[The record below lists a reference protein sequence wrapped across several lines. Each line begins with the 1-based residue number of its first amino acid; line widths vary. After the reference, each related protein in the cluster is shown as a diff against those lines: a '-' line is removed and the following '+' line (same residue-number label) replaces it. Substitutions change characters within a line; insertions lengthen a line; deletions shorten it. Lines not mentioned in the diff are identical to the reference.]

1 MVIRVH
7 KTRKAQKNFFLVLT
21 PFMYKLLLSF
31 FCLFSFMGISAQSLA
46 PATRFHEKDSPYTFY
61 NNNFL
66 SGFLQ
71 STNNDNIAQGF
82 LQIPFVGDPLLVY
95 VGEKDSTQFMAYASG
110 YTLQHPS
117 ANEYQVNYTRYGIEA
132 DLQSMPGY
140 CVQHYTFPDTT
151 ADKGFLLD
159 IDNAGFGPQ
168 NEDMDVVF
176 IDKRT
181 IRAHKRSDK
190 ATTGVPD
197 LYYVAH
203 FSHPFTK
210 WNVRR
215 EVVHLENGQR
225 ELRCKAAFMFELP
238 KSESLTVTSAVSAVS
253 TDAAYALVQSNG
265 MKKHFN
271 DKRLPKPKTDDSRLL
286 AQNRPTPQQ
295 RATPTRPQT
304 KVTTATTKPSKPTT
318 APQEQRIV
326 RQPSSNI
333 YAPTKWLEI
342 ATRNAEL
349 QAAFTAALQQLQQHH
364 TKVKQSADALAF
376 IDAITPLYPTDAT
389 TDAQEA
395 DSLLR
400 LTAQALFTGQRMTDA
415 QATWFV
421 FNALGFVPNKPN
433 SYQLVRP
440 LFNVAT
446 LQLPRTRRLIIHTK
460 NNTSRNCHIK
470 QATLMHQPLTSDRS
484 FTREQLAKG
493 GIMEIKMQ
501 P

>member
-1 MVIRVH
+1 MH
-7 KTRKAQKNFFLVLT
+7 
-21 PFMYKLLLSF
+21 KLLLSF
-31 FCLFSFMGISAQSLA
+31 LFIFSFISVFAQSLA

-71 STNNDNIAQGF
+71 STSNTNIANGF
-82 LQIPFVGDPLLVY
+82 LQMPFVGDPLLVY

-110 YTLQHPS
+110 YTLQQPK
-117 ANEYQVNYTRYGIEA
+117 ADEYQVNYTRYGIEA
-132 DLQSMPGY
+132 DLQTMPGY

-176 IDKRT
+176 IDKHT
-181 IRAHKRSDK
+181 IRAHKRSQT
-190 ATTGVPD
+190 AMSSVPD

-210 WNVRR
+210 WNIRR
-215 EVVHLENGQR
+215 EVVRLENGQR

-238 KSESLTVTSAVSAVS
+238 KNEALTVTSAVSAVS

-265 MKKHFN
+265 IKKHFS
-271 DKRLPKPKTDDSRLL
+271 DKRQPKPKNDDSRLL
-286 AQNRPTPQQ
+286 AQNKPTPQQ
-295 RATPTRPQT
+295 RTTVTKAQPRATSTQRPT
-304 KVTTATTKPSKPTT
+304 VVA
-318 APQEQRIV
+318 QEQRIV
-326 RQPSSNI
+326 RQPSSNS

-349 QAAFTAALQQLQQHH
+349 QAAFTAAIKQLQQHH
-364 TKVKQSADALAF
+364 AKAKLAADALTF
-376 IDAITPLYPTDAT
+376 IDAITPLYPTNAT
-389 TDAQEA
+389 TDAVQT
-395 DSLLR
+395 DSLLQQ
-400 LTAQALFTGQRMTDA
+400 TAQALFMGQQMTDA
-415 QATWFV
+415 QAAWFT
-421 FNALGFVPNKPN
+421 FNAIGFVPNGAKEY
-433 SYQLVRP
+433 SLVRP

-460 NNTSRNCHIK
+460 NNTQRNCHIK
-470 QATLMHQPLTSDRS
+470 QATFMHQPLTTDFS
-484 FTREQLAKG
+484 FTREQFAKG